1 MRLWLLLVLA
11 LNGCQSAPEP
21 RPTEAPPQYWQDA
34 HFNDKPQLLSPD
46 ALFEVTDEMAALL
59 QGIRPVRNKNER
71 LNQLIEWLFERNT
84 LPIRYNAEMTV
95 APKEVMVYRQGNCLS
110 LSVFT
115 AIMARHWELEAQ
127 LQRVSIPPRWSR
139 SGDLITLSQHVNIR
153 VKTGEMGANVLA
165 DAAYRIV
172 DFQRGYGRYAF
183 RTKPISDEVAAS
195 FFYHNIAA
203 NWLIEGKLDQSYWAV
218 KKALELAPGEMDSW
232 NLLGLVYRRK
242 GLMKEAES
250 VYRYVIG
257 IDNKDPS
264 VWQNLAV
271 LYNLEGR
278 QQEANDAKHRA
289 DALMPENPFDYIDQ
303 GEQALAVAQV
313 AKAKALFER
322 ALRIDDINEEALWG
336 MAKAYRRLGQDDLAR
351 KMIDRAIALASTP
364 DMERQMRQWQQAN
377 L

>member
-34 HFNDKPQLLSPD
+34 HFNDKPELLSPD
-46 ALFEVTDEMAALL
+46 ALFEVTEPMTALL
-59 QGIRPVRNKNER
+59 EPVRPQSNRSDRLKQLMER
-71 LNQLIEWLFERNT
+71 LFDNAK
-84 LPIRYNAEMTV
+84 IRYNAERTLP
-95 APKEVMVYRQGNCLS
+95 ASEVLNEGEGNCLS
-110 LSVFT
+110 LSIFT
-115 AIMARHWELEAQ
+115 AVMARQWDLKAE
-127 LQRVSIPPRWSR
+127 LQRVAMPPRWSR
-139 SGDLITLSQHVNIR
+139 SGDLITLSQHVNVR
-153 VKTGEMGANVLA
+153 VRTSEVGSHILG
-165 DAAYRIV
+165 DGDYRVV
-172 DFQRGYGRYAF
+172 DFQRGYGRYIY
-183 RTKPISDEVAAS
+183 RTKPVSDRTAAS
-195 FFYHNIAA
+195 FYYHNLAA
-203 NWLIEGKLDQSYWAV
+203 NWLIEQNHDFSYWAV
-218 KKALELAPGEMDSW
+218 KKALELAPGEIDSW
-232 NLLGLVYRRK
+232 NLLGLLYRREGLLDQAEAVYRHALSLDAK
-242 GLMKEAES
+242 Q
-250 VYRYVIG
+250 
-257 IDNKDPS
+257 PS
-264 VWQNLAV
+264 VWQNLSV
-271 LYNLEGR
+271 LYLVQGKE
-278 QQEANDAKHRA
+278 QQAQQARDKS